1 MDTIRDFYEDV
12 IALANENKRVL
23 PYLIRLTW
31 ILIGVVVFIHCSQC
45 SKAKIQAVAS
55 IHLDEEALQSFPGH
69 IDATS
74 KIKLYPGL
82 NSDERKYFS
91 PFLSSVFGLV
101 VWISRCW
108 TSLMCR
114 LGDALLFILKG
125 EHAVIRGLEWLFR
138 CIQKVNAKI
147 LLFKTISVLYAE
159 LSSPMN
165 RLVPPSVTSYISS
178 YSIMHI
184 LKLY

>member
-1 MDTIRDFYEDV
+1 MDTIRAFYEDV

-45 SKAKIQAVAS
+45 SKAKIHAVAS
-55 IHLDEEALQSFPGH
+55 IHLDEEALKSSSGY

-91 PFLSSVFGLV
+91 PFLSSVFGLL

-108 TSLMCR
+108 TSLLCR
-114 LGDALLFILKG
+114 LGDALLWILKG
-125 EHAVIRGLEWLFR
+125 KHAVIRGLEWLFR
-138 CIQKVNAKI
+138 CIQKVNAQ
-147 LLFKTISVLYAE
+147 LLLLKTCFVL
-159 LSSPMN
+159 
-165 RLVPPSVTSYISS
+165 
-178 YSIMHI
+178 
-184 LKLY
+184 